1 MNIEE
6 DLKTLSHHEHFA
18 RFIQLI
24 NALREECIADMHEAD
39 TDKLHLSCSTK
50 KMCYNQASPS
60 LGVKEWKQSCL
71 TKLSRLTLK
80 PNKIQSEI

>member
-6 DLKTLSHHEHFA
+6 NLKTLSHHEHFA

-39 TDKLHLSCSTK
+39 TEKLQQLSGRIITYDQILQMVDWQGLQK
-50 KMCYNQASPS
+50 KFSS
-60 LGVKEWKQSCL
+60 VL
-71 TKLSRLTLK
+71 
-80 PNKIQSEI
+80 